1 MKEAFT
7 IIKSE
12 NPEKKDRWVRIGI
25 AFNNKDGSMNCFLDA
40 LPVNGK
46 IHIREKKEVQP
57 QPQQQEL
64 PMPEPEEAPF

>member
-12 NPEKKDRWVRIGI
+12 NPDKKDRWVKIGI
-25 AFNNKDGSMNCFLDA
+25 AFENKDGSINCFLDA
-40 LPVNGK
+40 VPVNGK
-46 IHIREKKEVQP
+46 IHIRDKKEV

-64 PMPEPEEAPF
+64 PMPESDEDPFK